1 MLFIYLYINI
11 LILPFT
17 QEGRTGRMIQLAD
30 LFSVPEM
37 SLLSTVSEFFQRT
50 GVDYHP
56 EILFRDIRNSI
67 GASHPVM
74 HRKVAENVPE
84 YVDLNPR
91 LAEYFDRLVSAGKQL
106 FLVTNSPYHFV

>member
-1 MLFIYLYINI
+1 
-11 LILPFT
+11 
-17 QEGRTGRMIQLAD
+17 MIQLAD

-37 SLLSTVSEFFQRT
+37 SLLSTVSEHFQRT

-56 EILFRDIRNSI
+56 EILFRDIKNSI

-74 HRKVAENVPE
+74 HRKVAENVRE
-84 YVDLNPR
+84 YIDPNPR
-91 LAEYFDRLVSAGKQL
+91 LAEYFERLANGGKQL